1 MIKGDYI
8 GVIGDIHGCI
18 KTLQAVYK
26 KLINETDEI
35 YTVGDLI
42 DRGPSSKDVVQF
54 CVDKNIKFTKGNH
67 EDMLIEAVEH
77 PSENN
82 IFMHYK
88 NGGTKTSKSYINKTA
103 MDSYPEYFDTIK
115 SSGHYDYLRHLPLT
129 YDFPKVIIS
138 HAGIVEGGDR
148 ETILWNKTI
157 ALQQLDKLQI
167 IGHTPFRSYL
177 YYEDYYINIDTGCV
191 YDNKLTGIVVDIH
204 TGKLIKTFEE
214 YCKD

>member
-1 MIKGDYI
+1 MTSGDYI

-18 KTLQAVYK
+18 KTLRAVYN
-26 KLINETDEI
+26 KLKNETEEI

-42 DRGPSSKDVVQF
+42 DRGPSSKNVVQF
-54 CVDKNIKFTKGNH
+54 CIDRNIKFTKGNH
-67 EDMLIEAVEH
+67 EDMLIDAIEH
-77 PSENN
+77 PSEFN
-82 IFMHYK
+82 IFLHYK
-88 NGGTKTSKSYINKTA
+88 NGGTSTAKSYINKPSV
-103 MDSYPEYFDTIK
+103 DDYQEYFDAVK
-115 SSGHYDYLRHLPLT
+115 LSGHYEYIKHLPLSF
-129 YDFPKVIIS
+129 DFPKVLIS

-157 ALQQLDKLQI
+157 PLQQLDKLQI

-204 TGKLIKTFEE
+204 TGKLIKCIEE